1 MEGWGNA
8 ALEVPQLEGAVGHEE
23 GEVEV
28 MMGACPGR
36 SGLLTVPQSRALLGP
51 GLSAVRGLWLR
62 GRIWLLAQTLS
73 LSPWLGA
80 FGWLVNFSEPPLP
93 YL

>member
-51 GLSAVRGLWLR
+51 GLSAVRGP
-62 GRIWLLAQTLS
+62 LAPGPDL
-73 LSPWLGA
+73 A
-80 FGWLVNFSEPPLP
+80 FGPDSVT
-93 YL
+93 